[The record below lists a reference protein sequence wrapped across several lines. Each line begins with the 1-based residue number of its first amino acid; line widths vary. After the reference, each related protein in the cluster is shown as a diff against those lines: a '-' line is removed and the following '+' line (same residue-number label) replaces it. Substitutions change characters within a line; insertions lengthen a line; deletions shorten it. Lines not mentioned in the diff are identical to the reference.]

1 MKERIL
7 IITACVLSC
16 VVIFGSIIA
25 YKEYKKANVDVEASQ
40 STTYKAEENTSAEQ
54 ETTAQINEE
63 TTLETEENK
72 TEAPTS
78 NRIPQKDKKPV
89 HSTKPV
95 EKTTQET
102 ITAEKVTEES
112 TTEESTTEEVT
123 TEESTTEETTTEKI
137 YPVLAESKADMVR
150 LINSLT
156 TKASQ
161 GSYSLTRV
169 CSVKKKFSA
178 SNIEKLNEIIQS
190 VNPDATFNSAINDY
204 LGVGTTKATITNGRP
219 TTNIKKEYLLKATS
233 LTEADVRTWQQRD
246 NKIIV
251 SLIDSYNYFTF
262 EHVTNDFITV
272 NTINDFMGKY
282 TTGYQVNGAHTGYGP
297 LSLEVTID
305 DGKLTNF
312 KINHSVYIDAEFKSS
327 NRIEG
332 TCVTETTYSDIV
344 YN

>member
-7 IITACVLSC
+7 VIIACVLSC
-16 VVIFGSIIA
+16 IVIFGSIIA
-25 YKEYKKANVDVEASQ
+25 YKEYRKANADIEVPSSDIGQ
-40 STTYKAEENTSAEQ
+40 AEEDTSVE
-54 ETTAQINEE
+54 ETTTLASEE
-63 TTLETEENK
+63 TTLEAESSSEVTTGDRK
-72 TEAPTS
+72 PV
-78 NRIPQKDKKPV
+78 KDKTPV
-89 HSTKPV
+89 QNTQVETTKKNTATESTTK
-95 EKTTQET
+95 ETTTKEST
-102 ITAEKVTEES
+102 TKES
-112 TTEESTTEEVT
+112 TTEES
-123 TEESTTEETTTEKI
+123 TTEKI

-178 SNIEKLNEIIQS
+178 SDMEKLNEIIQN

-204 LGVGTTKATITNGRP
+204 LEVGTTKATIKNGKP
-219 TTNIKKEYLLKATS
+219 TTKIKKEYLLKATS
-233 LTEADVRTWQQRD
+233 LTEADVRTWQQKD
-246 NKIIV
+246 NKITV
-251 SLIDSYNYFTF
+251 DLVDSYNYFTF